1 MPQALMHLCMPTHTP
16 GRGTR
21 PTRPILGP
29 VCLPHPHTHPRQ
41 HPLQESG
48 LGGKVACHSHSAASH
63 CPPSLYLGGFVPPIL
78 LNRKHQPPQHSPHPH
93 LEIRLPPGGAR
104 LRGFQSLELSL
115 TDSQVFVGR
124 AARPPVQEECGDRG
138 RGDCCP
144 AAHPGAGLR
153 VGLARP
159 PVPQTSFPTER
170 SPSET
175 LTGCFSS
182 CRLAGSPCFSTPD
195 GTDRATQPLPAPLAP
210 SRFAQA
216 APHTQTHPPG
226 CPEESPSYRAPWGF
240 AWNLSCRSPPTP
252 RLRSGRKWRSCWW
265 EQAGR

>member
-1 MPQALMHLCMPTHTP
+1 MPQALMRLCMPTHAP

-29 VCLPHPHTHPRQ
+29 VCLPHPHTPSAS
-41 HPLQESG
+41 PAG
-48 LGGKVACHSHSAASH
+48 VGVGGEVACHSHSAASH

-124 AARPPVQEECGDRG
+124 AAGPPVQEECGDRG

-144 AAHPGAGLR
+144 AAHPAAHLGAGLC
-153 VGLARP
+153 VDLARP
-159 PVPQTSFPTER
+159 PVPQTSFPTEH

-175 LTGCFSS
+175 LMGCFSS
-182 CRLAGSPCFSTPD
+182 CQLSKPSGGWGSLLL
-195 GTDRATQPLPAPLAP
+195 QP
-210 SRFAQA
+210 
-216 APHTQTHPPG
+216 
-226 CPEESPSYRAPWGF
+226 
-240 AWNLSCRSPPTP
+240 
-252 RLRSGRKWRSCWW
+252 
-265 EQAGR
+265 